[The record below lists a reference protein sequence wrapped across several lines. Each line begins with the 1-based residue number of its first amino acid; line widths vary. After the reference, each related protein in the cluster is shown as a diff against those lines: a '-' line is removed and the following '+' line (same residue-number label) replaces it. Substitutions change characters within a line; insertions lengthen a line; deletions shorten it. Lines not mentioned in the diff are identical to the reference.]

1 MDKFEGYNK
10 PWIMRRADP
19 YVYRHTDGSYYF
31 TASLPEYDGI
41 ALRRADSLYLPS
53 FTIWTANGTS
63 ILPAATRMISGRF
76 GHMCWSAAEKILCR
90 IRG

>member
-41 ALRRADSLYLPS
+41 ALRRADSLYGLKD
-53 FTIWTANGTS
+53 AEEM
-63 ILPAATRMISGRF
+63 PAATRRISGRF
-76 GHMCWSAAEKILCR
+76 GHMCWSAAEKSLCR